1 MKKWFNAGLNVISYV
16 NICFLL
22 CLTAVTVVDVVAR
35 YVFNTSFVDA
45 MTISSFLLA
54 VINALALP
62 GITLGKGHVQVD
74 LVYDHLPMGLR
85 RVLDSISS
93 LLAGVLFSMM
103 AWFAFAKAGHSFQR
117 GIYKGW
123 MKLPEYPAKYLFA
136 FGCLLTAVTFFI
148 LFFNAVTSRQEN
160 AGTAGYT
167 E

>member
-1 MKKWFNAGLNVISYV
+1 MKKWFDAALKVLSYI

-35 YVFNTSFVDA
+35 YVFNTAFVDA
-45 MTISSFLLA
+45 MTISSYLLA

-62 GITLGKGHVQVD
+62 GITLGRGHVQVD
-74 LVYDHLPMGLR
+74 LIYDRLPAGVR
-85 RVLDSISS
+85 RVLDSVSS

-103 AWFAFAKAGHSFQR
+103 AWFAFGKAGHSFHR

-148 LFFNAVTSRQEN
+148 LFLNAVSTREEN
-160 AGTAGYT
+160 VPAAGQT